1 MTTVSIDQVRAGI
14 KKYIE
19 SEVATKANGL
29 TKFFIYFMMPSID
42 KEAVNLINQARGL
55 SFTSDLFSEDGSIL
69 IDEVYSRAMD
79 AAERSG
85 KILLEKFNL
94 AMDKT
99 DVEKLYRYIQ
109 GV

>member
-1 MTTVSIDQVRAGI
+1 MTIVSTDQVRIGI
-14 KKYIE
+14 KKYLE
-19 SEVATKANGL
+19 AEVAPKANSL

-42 KEAVNLINQARGL
+42 KEAVKLMSQAREL
-55 SFTSDLFSEDGSIL
+55 SFTSDLFDANGNVL
-69 IDEVYSRAMD
+69 LDEVYSRALD

-85 KILLEKFNL
+85 KIVLEKFNL